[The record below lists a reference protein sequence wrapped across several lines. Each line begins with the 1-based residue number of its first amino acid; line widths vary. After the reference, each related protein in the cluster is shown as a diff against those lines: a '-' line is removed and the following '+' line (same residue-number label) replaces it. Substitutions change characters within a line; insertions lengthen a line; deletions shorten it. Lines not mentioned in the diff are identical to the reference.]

1 MLKSA
6 ASLHLNMAAEAARSK
21 SKLLPTFQSDQRK
34 LFDDSHNYI
43 AYYMAA
49 YLYSKINS
57 YFFDHIPQHPYD
69 KFKFH
74 ILPVFRILY
83 DRIAEK
89 PLRFLL
95 QKLTGMNILMIF
107 IPI

>member
-1 MLKSA
+1 MTNANKKNIISVDIMLKSA
-6 ASLHLNMAAEAARSK
+6 ASLYLHMPAAAARNK
-21 SKLLPTFQSDQRK
+21 SKLLPAFQDNPRH
-34 LFDDSHNYI
+34 LFNDSHNYT

-74 ILPVFRILY
+74 ILPVF
-83 DRIAEK
+83 K
-89 PLRFLL
+89 
-95 QKLTGMNILMIF
+95 NIV
-107 IPI
+107 